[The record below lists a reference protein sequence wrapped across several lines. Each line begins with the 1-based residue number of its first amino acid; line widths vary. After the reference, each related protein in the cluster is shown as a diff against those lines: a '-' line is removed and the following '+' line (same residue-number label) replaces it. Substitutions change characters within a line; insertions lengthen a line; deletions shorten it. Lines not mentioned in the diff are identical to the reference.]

1 MAMGA
6 ATATTTNG
14 DASPVDM
21 PGRRLYANGAE
32 EKNGASHHHK
42 HQHSSEDDD
51 GPDDDSVMTPSMVIT
66 DVEYNSSTLQGL
78 SKLRKNRQ
86 FCDVI
91 LQVISLVLIYWFLF
105 FFLVASTFERTWRAQ
120 VESSFVYTTCL
131 PFVFLPDATLSARV
145 HVSRTGEVRGL
156 FLDVAPSVLTVR
168 KGTIRCSAIFFV
180 LDFWY

>member
-21 PGRRLYANGAE
+21 PGRRLYANGGE
-32 EKNGASHHHK
+32 EKNGASHHTKQH
-42 HQHSSEDDD
+42 HQHSSEDDE
-51 GPDDDSVMTPSMVIT
+51 GPDDESIMTPSMFIT

-91 LQVISLVLIYWFLF
+91 LQVYPWLIVSL
-105 FFLVASTFERTWRAQ
+105 ARHSSRCHRTRPRC
-120 VESSFVYTTCL
+120 ESSFVYITFL
-131 PFVFLPDATLSARV
+131 PFLLFTFLL
-145 HVSRTGEVRGL
+145 
-156 FLDVAPSVLTVR
+156 
-168 KGTIRCSAIFFV
+168 
-180 LDFWY
+180 